1 MIKNIFSQEI
11 SEEVIRRIEK
21 LNPKSTPNWGTMS
34 VDQMLAHCNVTYD
47 YTYHSEKF
55 TPPNAVKRML
65 LKAFVKPIV
74 VSEKAY
80 PKNGRTAA
88 EFKMV
93 GEKDFEREKSKL
105 IENIRRTQQL
115 GATHFEGLEN
125 FSFGKLSSSEWNN
138 LFYKHLDHHLTQFG
152 V

>member
-11 SEEVIRRIEK
+11 SEEVIGRIEK
-21 LNPKSTPNWGTMS
+21 LSPTSTPKWGKMT
-34 VDQMLAHCNVTYD
+34 VDQMLAHCNVTYN

-55 TPPNAVKRML
+55 TPPNVLKRML
-65 LKAFVKPIV
+65 LKALVKPMV
-74 VSEKAY
+74 VGEKTY
-80 PKNGRTAA
+80 PKNGKTAT

-93 GEKDFEREKSKL
+93 GKKDFEREKSYL
-105 IENIRRTQQL
+105 IENIRKTQKL
-115 GATHFEGLEN
+115 GTTHFDGLDN
-125 FSFGKLSSSEWNN
+125 FSFGKLTINEWNN